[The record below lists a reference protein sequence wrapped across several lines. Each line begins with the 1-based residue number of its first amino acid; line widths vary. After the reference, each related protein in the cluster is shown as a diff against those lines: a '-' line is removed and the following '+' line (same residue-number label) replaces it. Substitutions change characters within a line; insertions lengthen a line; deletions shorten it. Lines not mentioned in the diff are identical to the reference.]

1 MSLIIDCIEN
11 IGFDVVRDRIKSV
24 SEEKAIRKRLKS
36 FLERQARINEVCSR
50 DEEIDFEGLANYIQ
64 DSMIEDVKDRLY
76 GDKGTRARARTAIRG
91 KAVAYSRASTRLSTQ
106 RAIQMAETSIDILKA
121 FYRGR
126 TNRDLRFITAEIEDT
141 VSAVTDEQTAT
152 LLNRIDQAERNIGES
167 NLLSLDSNFALA
179 KAGKLSIVEDNLSSF
194 MKGISAAH
202 TLFPHYGF
210 ALENS
215 DKLISIPLSSEA
227 VKLYPPRFDITVSS
241 VRLGDTFVDQID
253 SDVLSRS
260 YRHQIPIEIDVDTVE
275 KYLGNILD
283 PSQHE
288 AEKLAGSH
296 VVVTPPPLPPA
307 FPCSFSVDGVT
318 YFDYVLL
325 RTKEILDDGTAII
338 TNEEQPNRPYDIQL
352 IYNHQHKQF
361 SFNIHLLSPS
371 NAELLRYNKFV
382 TYAERGGEIQIK
394 ALKLNEVF
402 VKGPA
407 NRTGTEV
414 TDLSKEI
421 QFLEMIVKIEDC
433 YQCQI
438 NLPKVI
444 TRDEYDTI
452 NHLYILLT
460 EGEFKGNWTKMD
472 FEFIVSQQTKQR
484 VSDLIEA
491 TYTLWYYCQAE
502 IDVFGQ
508 TLLLPMR
515 RRIEGA
521 QVFELEKIKRKAEVL
536 DEGDSLKI
544 KYIPGSG
551 KATGVYYDY
560 IGSSDDNT
568 SIVYARIEHPE
579 KGESVSE

>member
-11 IGFDVVRDRIKSV
+11 IGFDMVKGKIKSV
-24 SEEKAIRKRLKS
+24 DEEKAIRTRLKS

-64 DSMIEDVKDRLY
+64 DSMIEDVKDRLF
-76 GDKGTRARARTAIRG
+76 GDKETRARARTAIRG
-91 KAVAYSRASTRLSTQ
+91 KAVEYSRASTRLSAQ
-106 RAIQMAETSIDILKA
+106 RAIQIAETSIDILKA

-141 VSAVTDEQTAT
+141 VSAVTDEQTET

-167 NLLSLDSNFALA
+167 NLLSLDSNFTLA
-179 KAGKLSIVEDNLSSF
+179 KTGKLSVVEDNLSSF

-260 YRHQIPIEIDVDTVE
+260 YRHQIPIEIDIDTVE

-288 AEKLAGSH
+288 AEELAGSH
-296 VVVTPPPLPPA
+296 VVVTPPPFPPA

-318 YFDYVLL
+318 YFEYVLL
-325 RTKEILDDGTAII
+325 RTTEILDDGTAII
-338 TNEEQPNRPYDIQL
+338 TNDEQPNRPYDIQL
-352 IYNHQHKQF
+352 TYNHLQKQF
-361 SFNIHLLSPS
+361 SFNIHLLSPT
-371 NAELLRYNKFV
+371 NADLLLYNKFV

-394 ALKLNEVF
+394 ALELNEVF
-402 VKGPA
+402 VRGPA
-407 NRTGTEV
+407 NRSGAEL

-421 QFLEMIVKIEDC
+421 QFLEMIVKIEEC

-438 NLPKVI
+438 NIPKAI

-472 FEFIVSQQTKQR
+472 FEFIVSQQTKHR
-484 VSDLIEA
+484 VSDLLEA

-521 QVFELEKIKRKAEVL
+521 QVFELERTKRKAEVL

-544 KYIPGSG
+544 KYIPGNG

-560 IGSSDDNT
+560 IGSSDDDK
-568 SIVYARIEHPE
+568 SIVYAGIEQPE
-579 KGESVSE
+579 KGGSVSE

>member
-11 IGFDVVRDRIKSV
+11 IGFDVVKGKIKSV
-24 SEEKAIRKRLKS
+24 DEEKAIRTRLKS

-64 DSMIEDVKDRLY
+64 DSMIEDVQDRLF
-76 GDKGTRARARTAIRG
+76 GDKETRARARTAIRG
-91 KAVAYSRASTRLSTQ
+91 KAVAYSRANTRLSAQ
-106 RAIQMAETSIDILKA
+106 RAIQMAETSIDILKE
-121 FYRGR
+121 FYRGK

-141 VSAVTDEQTAT
+141 VSAVTDEQTET

-167 NLLSLDSNFALA
+167 SLLSLDSNFTLA
-179 KAGKLSIVEDNLSSF
+179 KTGKLSVVEDNLSSF

-215 DKLISIPLSSEA
+215 NKLISIPLSSEA

-275 KYLGNILD
+275 KFLGNILD

-288 AEKLAGSH
+288 AEELAGAH
-296 VVVTPPPLPPA
+296 VVVTPPPFPPA

-318 YFDYVLL
+318 YFEYVLL

-352 IYNHQHKQF
+352 TYNHLQKQF
-361 SFNIHLLSPS
+361 SFNIHLLSPT
-371 NAELLRYNKFV
+371 NADLLLYNKFV

-394 ALKLNEVF
+394 ALELNEVF
-402 VKGPA
+402 VRGPA
-407 NRTGTEV
+407 NRSGAEL

-421 QFLEMIVKIEDC
+421 QFLEMIVKIEEC

-438 NLPKVI
+438 SIPKAI
-444 TRDEYDTI
+444 TRDEYDII

-484 VSDLIEA
+484 VSDLLEA
-491 TYTLWYYCQAE
+491 TYTLWYFSQAE

-508 TLLLPMR
+508 TLLLPLR

-521 QVFELEKIKRKAEVL
+521 QVYELEKTKRKAEVL

-544 KYIPGSG
+544 KYIPGNG
-551 KATGVYYDY
+551 KATGVYFDY
-560 IGSSDDNT
+560 IGSSDDDM
-568 SIVYARIEHPE
+568 SIVYAAIEHPE
-579 KGESVSE
+579 KGGSVSE

>member
-11 IGFDVVRDRIKSV
+11 IGFAVVKGKIKSV
-24 SEEKAIRKRLKS
+24 DEEKAIRTRLKS

-64 DSMIEDVKDRLY
+64 DSMIEDVQDRLF
-76 GDKGTRARARTAIRG
+76 GDKETRARARTAIRG
-91 KAVAYSRASTRLSTQ
+91 KAVAYSRANTRLSAQ

-121 FYRGR
+121 FYRGK

-141 VSAVTDEQTAT
+141 VSAVTDEQTET

-167 NLLSLDSNFALA
+167 SLLSLDSNFTLA
-179 KAGKLSIVEDNLSSF
+179 KTGKLSVVEDNLSSF

-227 VKLYPPRFDITVSS
+227 VKLYPPRFDIKVSS

-288 AEKLAGSH
+288 AEELAGSH
-296 VVVTPPPLPPA
+296 VVVTPPPFPPA

-318 YFDYVLL
+318 YFEYVLL

-352 IYNHQHKQF
+352 TYNHLQKQF
-361 SFNIHLLSPS
+361 SFNIHLLSTT
-371 NAELLRYNKFV
+371 NADLLRYNKFV
-382 TYAERGGEIQIK
+382 TYAERGGVIQIK

-402 VKGPA
+402 VRGPA
-407 NRTGTEV
+407 NRSGAEL
-414 TDLSKEI
+414 TDLSK
-421 QFLEMIVKIEDC
+421 KS
-433 YQCQI
+433 
-438 NLPKVI
+438 NSWK
-444 TRDEYDTI
+444 
-452 NHLYILLT
+452 
-460 EGEFKGNWTKMD
+460 
-472 FEFIVSQQTKQR
+472 
-484 VSDLIEA
+484 
-491 TYTLWYYCQAE
+491 
-502 IDVFGQ
+502 
-508 TLLLPMR
+508 
-515 RRIEGA
+515 
-521 QVFELEKIKRKAEVL
+521 
-536 DEGDSLKI
+536 
-544 KYIPGSG
+544 
-551 KATGVYYDY
+551 
-560 IGSSDDNT
+560 
-568 SIVYARIEHPE
+568 
-579 KGESVSE
+579 